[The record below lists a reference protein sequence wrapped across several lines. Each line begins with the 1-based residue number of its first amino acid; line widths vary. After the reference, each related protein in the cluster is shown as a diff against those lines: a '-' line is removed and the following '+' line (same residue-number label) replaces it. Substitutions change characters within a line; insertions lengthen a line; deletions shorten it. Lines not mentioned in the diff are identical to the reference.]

1 MVTVHVIDLIPSVV
15 WNLLPTIPTSPY
27 TCVSPYII
35 WLLVSLRRRQIMI
48 LVPFQIRQYKVLFT
62 LTFLP
67 LQKSKLKSKW
77 CQIRKPMDSI
87 SGVLIWNSIPLS
99 IKTLLKNQFKRELW
113 ENSLKFWK
121 KRTIILEFLILEVNS
136 QNHNITNSLPAS
148 LTLSINHTTNQIAS
162 WIVRLI
168 FNNYSMRARW
178 I

>member
-77 CQIRKPMDSI
+77 CQIRKSMDSI

-99 IKTLLKNQFKRELW
+99 IKTLLKNQFKRELQGKLF
-113 ENSLKFWK
+113 E
-121 KRTIILEFLILEVNS
+121 ILEKEDDYIRISLIGVQFS
-136 QNHNITNSLPAS
+136 KS
-148 LTLSINHTTNQIAS
+148 
-162 WIVRLI
+162 
-168 FNNYSMRARW
+168 
-178 I
+178 